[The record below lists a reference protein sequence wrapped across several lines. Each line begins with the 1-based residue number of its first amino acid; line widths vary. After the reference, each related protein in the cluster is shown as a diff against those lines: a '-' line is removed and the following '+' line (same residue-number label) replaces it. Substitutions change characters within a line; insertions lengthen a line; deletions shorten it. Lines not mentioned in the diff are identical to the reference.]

1 MCSQINFN
9 YLEMFCDILL
19 FECYDSIVMGSCQPS
34 MFSTTK
40 LSFIF
45 QVLHWPQK
53 SLLATAESC
62 IYLFWTEIIY
72 YLLKYFCT
80 HVLKTVSSGKLLCN
94 LHMLSGVWSL
104 GDKNAIHQ
112 RIMNI
117 KPLQT
122 AALSHPDEISQLV
135 HLEQQSHSQQHWRSL
150 YTFIFNDKPTFHY

>member
-1 MCSQINFN
+1 MPGAIKIHKVTKLFKVSRYLPSNKTLCSQINFN

-19 FECYDSIVMGSCQPS
+19 SECYDSIVMGSCQPS

-45 QVLHWPQK
+45 QVLHWPQQ
-53 SLLATAESC
+53 SLLAIAESC

-94 LHMLSGVWSL
+94 LHMLSGV
-104 GDKNAIHQ
+104 
-112 RIMNI
+112 
-117 KPLQT
+117 
-122 AALSHPDEISQLV
+122 
-135 HLEQQSHSQQHWRSL
+135 
-150 YTFIFNDKPTFHY
+150 